1 MNEAL
6 LSSKTGEWS
15 TPQDFFDRLDWKYH
29 FTLDAAATAENAKC
43 ARFFTAEDDG
53 LTKNW
58 GGQIVFCNPPTVPHG
73 IVIISDEKHGTWA
86 IDGELAWP
94 TLLQKRGRDAC
105 LWENRIIYWMPLPKL
120 PKENAYGPEE

>member
-1 MNEAL
+1 MNGWISAE
-6 LSSKTGEWS
+6 ERI
-15 TPQDFFDRLDWKYH
+15 PEFPCVIC
-29 FTLDAAATAENAKC
+29 DAH
-43 ARFFTAEDDG
+43 R
-53 LTKNW
+53 
-58 GGQIVFCNPPTVPHG
+58 NPPTVPHG

-120 PKENAYGPEE
+120 PEENAYGPEE